1 MAVFIGVLVAACFG
15 TGDFCG
21 GLASRRAPML
31 AVLGIAQVVA
41 IVGAVVA
48 ALVFTG
54 SPSGDDLVYGAA
66 AGALNVVG
74 LGALYQGLALGRMG
88 IVAPITAVVA
98 ACIPV
103 TWGLATGEDPATLA
117 LVGVGC
123 AIVAGALI
131 AHEHDRESGGALRAL
146 GLAVSAGLFF
156 GWSFVL
162 YSETSDGS
170 GFWPVLTGRAAAVTL
185 LVVVLLATQT
195 GLLLARRELRT
206 AAGAGLLDV
215 TATVLL
221 LVAVREGLSSLVAP
235 IAALGPA
242 FTVGWAWG
250 LLDEPIA
257 RLQLAGL
264 ALGFVGLTLIA
275 IG

>member
-1 MAVFIGVLVAACFG
+1 MAVFVGVIVAACFG
-15 TGDFCG
+15 SGDFFG
-21 GLASRRAPML
+21 GLASRRAPTL
-31 AVLGIAQVVA
+31 AVLGVVQIVA
-41 IVGAVVA
+41 IVGAVAA
-48 ALVFTG
+48 ALLVTG
-54 SPSGDDLVYGAA
+54 SPSGRDLGFGVA

-74 LGALYQGLALGRMG
+74 LGALYQGLSLGRMG

-103 TWGLATGEDPATLA
+103 TWGLATGEDPSTLA
-117 LVGVGC
+117 LIGVGC
-123 AIVAGALI
+123 AIVAGGLI
-131 AHEHDRESGGALRAL
+131 AHEHDRETGGAMRAL
-146 GLAVSAGLFF
+146 GLAVGAGLFF

-162 YSETSDGS
+162 YAETSDGS
-170 GFWPVLTGRAAAVTL
+170 GFWPVLTGRAAAVA
-185 LVVVLLATQT
+185 LVVVGLLATRT

-206 AAGAGLLDV
+206 AAGAGVLDV

-250 LLDEPIA
+250 LLREPIA
-257 RLQLAGL
+257 HLQLAGL
-264 ALGFVGLTLIA
+264 ALALVGLSLITL
-275 IG
+275 G